1 MNEEMIFTVVDENG
15 NEMECEVVFYF
26 HNDATDKDYLIYTD
40 NKTDAAGNTQLYASI
55 YQAGSCAPCF
65 SGKGRGDR
73 HICRCCRCS
82 YRVYGCEKGKAE
94 RIGGPSVRCGSIKI

>member
-1 MNEEMIFTVVDENG
+1 MNEEMIFTVLDENG

-55 YQAGSCAPCF
+55 YQPDDPNTALEPVETEAEWAA
-65 SGKGRGDR
+65 
-73 HICRCCRCS
+73 I
-82 YRVYGCEKGKAE
+82 EKELLARQKQA
-94 RIGGPSVRCGSIKI
+94 RRLFQK